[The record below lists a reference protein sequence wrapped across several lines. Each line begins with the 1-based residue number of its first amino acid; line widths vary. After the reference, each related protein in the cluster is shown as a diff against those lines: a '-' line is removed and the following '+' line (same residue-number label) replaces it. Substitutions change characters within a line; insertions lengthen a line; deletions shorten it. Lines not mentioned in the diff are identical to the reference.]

1 MKFKNLTRNLALI
14 LLTSNKVMELE
25 KINAIQEQ
33 TKSNKET
40 KKQRKFDIW
49 LGLNK
54 IAIINYS
61 ASFLRL
67 HQNKSATILYVLKKK
82 MHVFTRND
90 LVFNE
95 HEELGAGVFG
105 VVRLG
110 FTPSIQ
116 QRVIVKSI
124 FRKTQSN

>member
-1 MKFKNLTRNLALI
+1 
-14 LLTSNKVMELE
+14 MELE
-25 KINAIQEQ
+25 RINTIQEQ
-33 TKSNKET
+33 TKSKRAT
-40 KKQRKFDIW
+40 KKQRHFDIW

-67 HQNKSATILYVLKKK
+67 HQHKSATILYVLKKE

-90 LVFNE
+90 LIFNE
-95 HEELGAGVFG
+95 HEELGTGVFG
-105 VVRLG
+105 VARLG

-116 QRVIVKSI
+116 QRVVVKSI

>member
-1 MKFKNLTRNLALI
+1 
-14 LLTSNKVMELE
+14 
-25 KINAIQEQ
+25 
-33 TKSNKET
+33 
-40 KKQRKFDIW
+40 
-49 LGLNK
+49 
-54 IAIINYS
+54 
-61 ASFLRL
+61 
-67 HQNKSATILYVLKKK
+67 

-105 VVRLG
+105 VVKLG

-116 QRVIVKSI
+116 QRVGVKSI